1 MSNKS
6 IGLGLTLLGMAKIL
20 QDYKLEYVKKTNM
33 VNFSGFFHEV
43 CFLTSKN

>member
-6 IGLGLTLLGMAKIL
+6 IGLGLTLLGMPKIL
-20 QDYKLEYVKKTNM
+20 QDYKLENVQKTNM
-33 VNFSGFFHEV
+33 VNFSGFFHEA